1 MGVRSGEHVHYTVE
15 IWRCCCLLCTV
26 HCAHHVFEV
35 LVYHHYLYLSGH
47 VCTTCTCMCTP
58 PGVSYVIRQTTIYH
72 SHHGVVNTCTYILH
86 DNNNKEWQRNYCIF
100 FLLVYNYSG
109 RSNGL
114 LDLTFLTH
122 SHSHRIRHLS
132 DDQLF
137 PPSFTCAGLGTT
149 DDVHH
154 HHPPS
159 ERPQPHCRFTS
170 FLFTRSCT
178 PMGQF
183 HRAFHQC

>member
-1 MGVRSGEHVHYTVE
+1 MYTTQ
-15 IWRCCCLLCTV
+15 WRFGGAVVCCALCTV
-26 HCAHHVFEV
+26 HTTTCSKFWYITTISIS
-35 LVYHHYLYLSGH
+35 LDM
-47 VCTTCTCMCTP
+47 CTTTYHPVCHTSHTS
-58 PGVSYVIRQTTIYH
+58 GNYH

-159 ERPQPHCRFTS
+159 KRPQPHCRFTS